1 MTFEKLKTVTRE
13 VIARAIDPD
22 NEPLIQR
29 VYYRDAP
36 DTENAYPYIVYDFE
50 RDNTGDFYRDDV
62 RIFVDIWDRSPNYKS
77 VEQLGDRIDR
87 ALNDLN
93 YPSGDILP
101 TFFRENR
108 FSMPDPDKSLKR
120 HHMEFSA
127 QVYEKNIR
135 VHLYNTIVET
145 VDDSEHQGWAYI
157 TFRPSSPD
165 EWRSWGVYAIKLNES
180 DDNAADGPF
189 VISDVENFTFV
200 CQGSHDVDYILR
212 KTAGRAWEFY
222 AYHGRFA
229 VPGKYR
235 LIIDEI
241 IN

>member
-22 NEPLIQR
+22 NEPPIQR

-127 QVYEKNIR
+127 QVYEKEIR
-135 VHLYNTIVET
+135 LPVFNSIVKVTEQDADGR
-145 VDDSEHQGWAYI
+145 VLIA
-157 TFRPSSPD
+157 
-165 EWRSWGVYAIKLNES
+165 LNDPES
-180 DDNAADGPF
+180 DGWESWEVYVINQSDPEVKTLEGPF
-189 VISDVENFTFV
+189 LVKDDAHFIF
-200 CQGSHDVDYILR
+200 QGDHGVDYELKR
-212 KTAGRAWEFY
+212 TAGKWYLRTCHTNIPET
-222 AYHGRFA
+222 GT
-229 VPGKYR
+229 YR
-235 LIIDEI
+235 LIIDDI
-241 IN
+241 II

>member
-22 NEPLIQR
+22 NEPPIQR

-101 TFFRENR
+101 TTRSSYRQRMLPSIFFIRSSTVA
-108 FSMPDPDKSLKR
+108 FSCIALLAILS
-120 HHMEFSA
+120 
-127 QVYEKNIR
+127 
-135 VHLYNTIVET
+135 
-145 VDDSEHQGWAYI
+145 DSDLPFCI
-157 TFRPSSPD
+157 
-165 EWRSWGVYAIKLNES
+165 AIS
-180 DDNAADGPF
+180 
-189 VISDVENFTFV
+189 
-200 CQGSHDVDYILR
+200 
-212 KTAGRAWEFY
+212 
-222 AYHGRFA
+222 
-229 VPGKYR
+229 
-235 LIIDEI
+235 
-241 IN
+241 

>member
-36 DTENAYPYIVYDFE
+36 DTENAYPYTIYDFE

-127 QVYEKNIR
+127 QVYEKNVR
-135 VHLYNTIVET
+135 VPVYNAIVKVT
-145 VDDSEHQGWAYI
+145 AQDADGRVLITLNDPVSDD
-157 TFRPSSPD
+157 
-165 EWRSWGVYAIKLNES
+165 WRSWAVYVINLNDP
-180 DDNAADGPF
+180 DDNTVEGPF
-189 VISDVENFTFV
+189 INNADASFIL
-200 CQGSHDVDYILR
+200 QGDFDLDYELKR
-212 KTAGRAWEFY
+212 TAGKWYLRTH
-222 AYHGRFA
+222 HGSLA
-229 VPGKYR
+229 MPGKYR